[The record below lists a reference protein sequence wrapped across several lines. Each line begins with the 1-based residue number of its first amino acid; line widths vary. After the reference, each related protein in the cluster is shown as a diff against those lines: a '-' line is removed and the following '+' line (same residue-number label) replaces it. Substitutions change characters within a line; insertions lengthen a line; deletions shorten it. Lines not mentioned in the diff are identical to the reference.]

1 MSNIEND
8 GAIYAWN
15 PAGKGF
21 NPYSGVKNDF
31 RNVTSQIPSNTNTRA
46 RAIVAD
52 TAPELFPST
61 SNTTNPNQFY
71 LNALQAL
78 AGYNSGSGS
87 GSGAS
92 DKLARDKFE
101 YEKRQDAMQRANDLQ
116 TANLASAKDARVLG
130 GFQNYYGGGEGDFN
144 KGFNNLLDMIKTQGA
159 VSEGGITKAYDR
171 ATTNIGEG
179 YDAASGLGTTG
190 FNALNQYLAQNQN
203 NPYAGMQASVGSAP
217 DALSN
222 YLSAYGVSDAP
233 VQGQIQADQLQA
245 QQGAGNFQN
254 LIDVLSGVAQQGAG
268 SRGAESQMAQ
278 LMFDTG
284 LGQDRAGYQSQAE
297 NAQAQALAALQQ
309 AMFQS
314 RFGVEGDRNS
324 LANQLAMAVIQA
336 GGNLE
341 DETTEED
348 DEETKDEETKDEDT
362 KDEDTGGGGPL
373 PGQLT
378 QTATPEQIVA
388 NQLANLL
395 APAQAQGTSAQQ
407 LLDQLNARRGNTPP
421 PAPAFIRHQKKL
433 VQRNYVAVK

>member
-21 NPYSGVKNDF
+21 NPYSGVENDF
-31 RNVTSQIPSNTNTRA
+31 RNVTSQIPSNTNTRT

-278 LMFDTG
+278 LMFNTG

-324 LANQLAMAVIQA
+324 LANQLQQQIIGL
-336 GGNLE
+336 GGDTDGDGTGDDDE
-341 DETTEED
+341 DEII
-348 DEETKDEETKDEDT
+348 KKIL
-362 KDEDTGGGGPL
+362 GV
-373 PGQLT
+373 PGQVSET
-378 QTATPEQIVA
+378 STPQEIVA

-395 APAQAQGTSAQQ
+395 APAQAQGSSVQQ
-407 LLDQLNARRGNTPP
+407 LLDELNARRG
-421 PAPAFIRHQKKL
+421 R
-433 VQRNYVAVK
+433 